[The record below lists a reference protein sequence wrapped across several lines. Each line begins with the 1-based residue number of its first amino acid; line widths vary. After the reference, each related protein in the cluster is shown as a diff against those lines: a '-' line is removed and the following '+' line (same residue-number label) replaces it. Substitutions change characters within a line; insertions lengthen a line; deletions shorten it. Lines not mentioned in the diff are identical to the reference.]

1 LESPPFSS
9 GKMPNPPYDVVVALS
24 AAFALVAY
32 LAVRGVLDLL
42 GLRPIEE

>member
-1 LESPPFSS
+1 
-9 GKMPNPPYDVVVALS
+9 MPNPPYDVVVALS
-24 AAFALVAY
+24 APLALAAFALVAY